1 MLRMAG
7 DGRPMSPAFSHV
19 AYRRSGRVDLST
31 LLQQL
36 FNGISIGGVYALE
49 AVGFGIIF
57 NILKFSNF
65 SHSGLVAIC
74 AYFGFFISK
83 YFYQDFV
90 TTLILTTLVGGFAGV
105 AIEKLIFR
113 PIRLKGA
120 PLTLLLVN
128 SITFAMLVQQFFAA
142 TLGADYYPYP
152 TFMKQT
158 AISVW
163 TITVSK
169 SYMLMLA
176 ITAVVLILLTYVLKR
191 TKIGIALRA
200 ASTDIRT
207 PSLMG
212 INIDFVVSSA
222 FFIAGVLGGITGYLL
237 GMTYSVDPFIGSQI
251 LKGIIAAIIGGI
263 GSLGGGVAAG
273 LLLGGIESLLIAEIG
288 ASLTQI
294 VIYSAIFILLLI
306 RPEGIAGKRVIAK
319 A

>member
-1 MLRMAG
+1 
-7 DGRPMSPAFSHV
+7 MSPAFSHIDPPG
-19 AYRRSGRVDLST
+19 SGSMEMST
-31 LLQQL
+31 VLQQL

-65 SHSGLVAIC
+65 SHGGVVAIC

-83 YFYQDFV
+83 YFYQNFV
-90 TTLILTTLVGGFAGV
+90 VTLVITTVVGGFIGV
-105 AIEKLIFR
+105 IVEKLIFR

-128 SITFAMLVQQFFAA
+128 SITAAMLVQQFFAA
-142 TLGADYYPYP
+142 TLGDDYYPYP
-152 TFMKQT
+152 PMMKQT
-158 AISVW
+158 GLNLW
-163 TITVSK
+163 TVTVSK
-169 SYMLMLA
+169 TYVLMFA
-176 ITAVVLILLTYVLKR
+176 ITAAVLILLTYILKK

-212 INIDFVVSSA
+212 IDIDFVISFA

-263 GSLGGGVAAG
+263 GSLGGGCIAG
-273 LLLGGIESLLIAEIG
+273 LLLGGVESLLIAEIG

-294 VIYSAIFILLLI
+294 VIYAAIFVLLLI
-306 RPEGIAGKRVIAK
+306 RPEGIAGKRMIAK

>member
-1 MLRMAG
+1 
-7 DGRPMSPAFSHV
+7 MS
-19 AYRRSGRVDLST
+19 T
-31 LLQQL
+31 ILQQL

-65 SHSGLVAIC
+65 SHGGVVAIC

-83 YFYQDFV
+83 YFYQNFFV
-90 TTLILTTLVGGFAGV
+90 TLLITTVAGGFIGV
-105 AIEKLIFR
+105 IVEKLIFR

-128 SITFAMLVQQFFAA
+128 SITAAMLVQQFFAA
-142 TLGADYYPYP
+142 TLGDDYYPYP
-152 TFMKQT
+152 PLLKQT
-158 AISVW
+158 GLNLW
-163 TITVSK
+163 TVTVSK
-169 SYMLMLA
+169 TYVLMFA
-176 ITAVVLILLTYVLKR
+176 ITAAVLILLTYVLKK

-212 INIDFVVSSA
+212 INIDFVISFA

-263 GSLGGGVAAG
+263 GSLGGGCIAG
-273 LLLGGIESLLIAEIG
+273 LLLGGVESLLIAEIG

>member
-1 MLRMAG
+1 MEM
-7 DGRPMSPAFSHV
+7 
-19 AYRRSGRVDLST
+19 ST

-65 SHSGLVAIC
+65 SHGGVVAIC
-74 AYFGFFISK
+74 AYFGYFISK
-83 YFYQDFV
+83 YFYQNFFV
-90 TTLILTTLVGGFAGV
+90 ALVITTVAGGLIGV
-105 AIEKLIFR
+105 IVEKLIFR

-128 SITFAMLVQQFFAA
+128 SITAAMLVQQFFAA
-142 TLGADYYPYP
+142 TLGDDYYPYP
-152 TFMKQT
+152 PLLKQT
-158 AISVW
+158 GLNLWSV
-163 TITVSK
+163 TVSK
-169 SYMLMLA
+169 TYVLMFA
-176 ITAVVLILLTYVLKR
+176 ITGAVLILLTYVLKK

-212 INIDFVVSSA
+212 INIDFVISFA

-263 GSLGGGVAAG
+263 GSLGGGCIAG
-273 LLLGGIESLLIAEIG
+273 LLLGGVESLLIAEIG

-294 VIYSAIFILLLI
+294 VIYSAIFVLLLI